1 MPTGLINRRTSQRK
15 VGSPPKKILVLAEG
29 GEIYTS
35 GSYKIHVFTSTT
47 SFRVFYKS
55 PDFTGDQLFDYL
67 VFAGGNGGAAGS
79 SGNLSGPGGGGDGGY
94 GGYHTSSFSA
104 SLNLFNKNTLY
115 TVTVGGAGS
124 HSTIATNSTTI
135 TSNLIG
141 AAGGFGVGSNLN
153 GNPGSVPSTTVRSIM
168 TSIPSGFGP
177 YPRVGGK
184 EGYGF
189 GGGGG
194 GSGTGTG
201 GGGGRSTEGSS
212 STSGNG
218 GGFGSINGVNGAVNS
233 SDGGGGGAGGAQGSP
248 LPGNPNPPGGS
259 GGLGG
264 SGIVFIKYLFEK

>member
-1 MPTGLINRRTSQRK
+1 MSSSPINKRISQRK
-15 VGSPPKKILVLAEG
+15 IGSRPKKILVLAEG
-29 GEIYTS
+29 GEVYTS
-35 GSYKIHVFTSTT
+35 GSYRIHVFTSTT

-55 PDFTGDQLFDYL
+55 PDLAENHLFDFL
-67 VFAGGNGGAAGS
+67 VFGGGNGGAAGF

-94 GGYHTSSFSA
+94 GGHYTSSFSA
-104 SLNLFNKNTLY
+104 SLNLFNKNTAY

-124 HSTIATNSTTI
+124 NSTIATNSTTI
-135 TSNLIG
+135 VGFSGGG
-141 AAGGFGVGSNLN
+141 AAGGTGVGNNSN
-153 GNPGSVPSTTVRSIM
+153 GNPGSVPSTAARSIM

-233 SDGGGGGAGGAQGSP
+233 SDGGGGGAGGTQGSP
-248 LPGNPNPPGGS
+248 LNPNPPGGS

-264 SGIVFIKYLFEK
+264 SGVVFIKYLFEK